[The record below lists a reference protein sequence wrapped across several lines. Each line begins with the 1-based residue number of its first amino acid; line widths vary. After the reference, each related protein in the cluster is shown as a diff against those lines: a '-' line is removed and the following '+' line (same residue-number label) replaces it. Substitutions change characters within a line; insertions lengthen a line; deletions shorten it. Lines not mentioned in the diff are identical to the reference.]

1 MASEGKL
8 SDLTRRHGASEQRLV
23 AAERCRV
30 AAEERSR
37 AAEER
42 LAEAEEQLER
52 KTKEV
57 FAARRELE
65 LAKSGKASGAMLREL
80 EELRKQKTQMEQ
92 MEERLRGL
100 DAAAKSFVTMEQQRD
115 AALARA
121 KELEAHFR
129 ANSKPFARDQVAL
142 AAVGTA
148 VAVQARTS
156 SVRVSHARQE
166 VDPAPEAEPVEA
178 SAVSKDRLALAS
190 PSEGLQAS
198 RIERLPTKL
207 NDAGAGTIEVQG
219 CSGSRN
225 SL

>member
-1 MASEGKL
+1 MQVLVAKLEAQLEAAGQQAQMASEGKL

-65 LAKSGKASGAMLREL
+65 LAAKSGKASGAMLREL

-129 ANSKPFARDQVAL
+129 AN
-142 AAVGTA
+142 
-148 VAVQARTS
+148 
-156 SVRVSHARQE
+156 
-166 VDPAPEAEPVEA
+166 
-178 SAVSKDRLALAS
+178 
-190 PSEGLQAS
+190 
-198 RIERLPTKL
+198 
-207 NDAGAGTIEVQG
+207 
-219 CSGSRN
+219 
-225 SL
+225 